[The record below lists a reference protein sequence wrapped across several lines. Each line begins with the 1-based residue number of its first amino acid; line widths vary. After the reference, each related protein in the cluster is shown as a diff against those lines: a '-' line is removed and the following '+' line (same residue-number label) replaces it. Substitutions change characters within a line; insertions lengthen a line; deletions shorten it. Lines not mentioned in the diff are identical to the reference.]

1 MTQLPR
7 YVGMTL
13 NQWEAVLE
21 IITATDDPENW
32 NLSES
37 IKDQIYNREEDENGY
52 RSQLDQT
59 FQERTKADLKTPS
72 Y

>member
-1 MTQLPR
+1 MQLPR
-7 YVGMTL
+7 FVGMTL

-21 IITATDDPENW
+21 IIAATDDPQNW

>member
-1 MTQLPR
+1 MQLLR
-7 YVGMTL
+7 SVGMTL
-13 NQWEAVLE
+13 NQWEAVLD
-21 IITATDDPENW
+21 IIADTDDPENW

>member
-1 MTQLPR
+1 MQLPR
-7 YVGMTL
+7 FVGMTL

-21 IITATDDPENW
+21 IIAATDDPQNW

-37 IKDQIYNREEDENGY
+37 IKDQIYSKEELENGY
-52 RSQLDQT
+52 HSQLDKT
-59 FQERTKADLKTPS
+59 FKERTKADLETSS

>member
-1 MTQLPR
+1 MQLLR
-7 YVGMTL
+7 SVGMTL

-21 IITATDDPENW
+21 IIAATDEPENW

-59 FQERTKADLKTPS
+59 FKERTKADLETSS

>member
-1 MTQLPR
+1 MQLLR
-7 YVGMTL
+7 SVGMTL
-13 NQWEAVLE
+13 NQWEALLE
-21 IITATDDPENW
+21 IIAATDDPQNW

-52 RSQLDQT
+52 RSQLDET

>member
-1 MTQLPR
+1 MQLPR
-7 YVGMTL
+7 FVGMTL

-21 IITATDDPENW
+21 IIAATDDPQNW

-37 IKDQIYNREEDENGY
+37 IKDQIYNKEENENGY

>member
-1 MTQLPR
+1 MQLLR
-7 YVGMTL
+7 SVGMTL
-13 NQWEAVLE
+13 NQWESVLE
-21 IITATDDPENW
+21 IIARTDDPENW

-59 FQERTKADLKTPS
+59 FQERTKADLETSS

>member
-1 MTQLPR
+1 MQLLR
-7 YVGMTL
+7 SVGMTL

-21 IITATDDPENW
+21 IIAATDEPENW

-37 IKDQIYNREEDENGY
+37 IKDQIYNREENENGY

-59 FQERTKADLKTPS
+59 FQERTKADLETSS

>member
-1 MTQLPR
+1 MQLPR
-7 YVGMTL
+7 FVGMTL

-21 IITATDDPENW
+21 IIAATDDPENW
-32 NLSES
+32 YLSES
-37 IKDQIYNREEDENGY
+37 IKDQIYSREEDENGY

-59 FQERTKADLKTPS
+59 FKERTKADLETSS

>member
-1 MTQLPR
+1 MQLLR
-7 YVGMTL
+7 SVGMTL

-21 IITATDDPENW
+21 IIAATDDPENW

-52 RSQLDQT
+52 RSQLDET

>member
-1 MTQLPR
+1 MQLLR
-7 YVGMTL
+7 SVGMTL

-21 IITATDDPENW
+21 IIAATDDPQNW

>member
-1 MTQLPR
+1 MQLLR
-7 YVGMTL
+7 SVGMTL

-21 IITATDDPENW
+21 IIAATDEPENW

-37 IKDQIYNREEDENGY
+37 IKDQIYNREENENGY

-59 FQERTKADLKTPS
+59 FKERTKADLETSS

>member
-7 YVGMTL
+7 FVGMTL
-13 NQWEAVLE
+13 NQWESILE
-21 IITATDDPENW
+21 IIAQTDDAENW

-37 IKDQIYNREEDENGY
+37 IKDQIYNREEDEHGY

>member
-1 MTQLPR
+1 MQLLR
-7 YVGMTL
+7 SVGMTL
-13 NQWEAVLE
+13 NQWEALLE
-21 IITATDDPENW
+21 IIAATDDPQNW

-59 FQERTKADLKTPS
+59 FKERTKADLKTPS